1 MALAQRI
8 FGKAR
13 TLAPRGR
20 LDHDNC
26 EAFRADL
33 APHLAACAQQEES
46 LVLDLSG
53 LEYVSSAGLRCLML
67 AAKEAKAASQN
78 TRVMVAAMQ
87 PVVAEIFQISRF
99 NLVFEVFPTLREAL
113 VSVSPQAA
121 EAFDRG

>member
-1 MALAQRI
+1 MSVPHRNY
-8 FGKAR
+8 GNAR
-13 TLAPRGR
+13 AVFPTGR

-33 APHLAACAQQEES
+33 GEHLDAAVNAGEP

-67 AAKEAKAASQN
+67 AAKEASARKG
-78 TRVMVAAMQ
+78 RVMVAAMQ

-99 NLVFEVFPTLREAL
+99 HLVFDVFPTLREAL
-113 VSVSPQAA
+113 ASVSPQAA
-121 EAFDRG
+121 EAFDRA

>member
-1 MALAQRI
+1 MAISHRNY
-8 FGKAR
+8 GEAR
-13 TLAPRGR
+13 VLAPKGR

-26 EAFRADL
+26 EAFRADI
-33 APHLAACAQQEES
+33 APHLAACARDREA
-46 LVLDLSG
+46 LVLDMSG

-67 AAKEAKAASQN
+67 AARENRGGSG
-78 TRVMVAAMQ
+78 RVKVGAMQ

-113 VSVSPQAA
+113 ASVSAQAA

>member
-1 MALAQRI
+1 MPLTHRS

-13 TLAPRGR
+13 LLAPKGR

-33 APHLAACAQQEES
+33 APHLEACAKAEES

-53 LEYVSSAGLRCLML
+53 LEYVSSAGLRCLKL
-67 AAKEAKAASQN
+67 AAKDARAGSQN
-78 TRVMVAAMQ
+78 SRVMVAAMQ
-87 PVVAEIFQISRF
+87 PVVAEIFKISRF

-113 VSVSPQAA
+113 ASVSPQAA

>member
-1 MALAQRI
+1 MPLPHRNY
-8 FGKAR
+8 GPAR
-13 TLAPRGR
+13 AIAPRGR

-33 APHLAACAQQEES
+33 APHLEACVRDAQP

-67 AAKEAKAASQN
+67 AAKEARERKG
-78 TRVMVAAMQ
+78 RVVVAAMQ
-87 PVVAEIFQISRF
+87 SVVAEIFNISRF

-113 VSVSPQAA
+113 AAVSPQAA

>member
-1 MALAQRI
+1 MALSHRI

-26 EAFRADL
+26 DTFRANL
-33 APHLAACAQQEES
+33 APHLEACAREEES

-53 LEYVSSAGLRCLML
+53 LEYVSSAGLRCRML
-67 AAKEAKAASQN
+67 AAKDARAGSQGS
-78 TRVMVAAMQ
+78 RVMVAAMQ

-113 VSVSPQAA
+113 ASVSPQAA

>member
-1 MALAQRI
+1 MSLSHRDY
-8 FGKAR
+8 GPAR
-13 TLAPRGR
+13 VIAPKGR

-26 EAFRADL
+26 EAFRAGL
-33 APHLAACAQQEES
+33 APHLEACARNGQP

-67 AAKEAKAASQN
+67 AAKEARAGQG
-78 TRVMVAAMQ
+78 RVVVAAMQ
-87 PVVAEIFQISRF
+87 SVVAEIFKISRF

-113 VSVSPQAA
+113 ASVSPQAA

>member
-1 MALAQRI
+1 MPLPHRDY
-8 FGKAR
+8 GPAR
-13 TLAPRGR
+13 TIAPKGR

-26 EAFRADL
+26 EAFRAEL
-33 APHLAACAQQEES
+33 APHVHACLRDGQP

-67 AAKEAKAASQN
+67 AAREARAN
-78 TRVMVAAMQ
+78 NGRVMVAAMQ
-87 PVVAEIFQISRF
+87 SVVAEIFKISRF

-113 VSVSPQAA
+113 ASVSPQAA

>member
-1 MALAQRI
+1 MPLPHRNY
-8 FGKAR
+8 GPVR
-13 TLAPRGR
+13 TIAPKGR

-26 EAFRADL
+26 EAFRAEL
-33 APHLAACAQQEES
+33 APHLEACAKSGQP

-67 AAKEAKAASQN
+67 AAKEARAGEGQ
-78 TRVMVAAMQ
+78 VVVAAMQ
-87 PVVAEIFQISRF
+87 PVVAEIFKISRF

-113 VSVSPQAA
+113 ASLSPQAA

>member
-1 MALAQRI
+1 MSVAHRNY
-8 FGKAR
+8 GNAR
-13 TLAPRGR
+13 AVFPRGR

-33 APHLAACAQQEES
+33 GVHLDAAVNAGEP

-67 AAKEAKAASQN
+67 AAKEASARKG
-78 TRVMVAAMQ
+78 RVMVAAMQ

-99 NLVFEVFPTLREAL
+99 HLVFDVFPTLREAL
-113 VSVSPQAA
+113 ASVSPQAA
-121 EAFDRG
+121 EAFDRA

>member
-1 MALAQRI
+1 MSLPHRDY
-8 FGKAR
+8 GPAR
-13 TLAPRGR
+13 VIAPKGR

-26 EAFRADL
+26 EAFRAGL
-33 APHLAACAQQEES
+33 APHLEACARNGQP

-67 AAKEAKAASQN
+67 AAKEARAGQG
-78 TRVMVAAMQ
+78 RVVVAAMQ
-87 PVVAEIFQISRF
+87 SVVAEIFKISRF

-113 VSVSPQAA
+113 ASLSPQAA